1 VHQVED
7 LMVLGIEEQRH
18 WLEDRRLGGFVDRLA
33 EVKLLWA
40 VQDQVDHEDLL
51 DKEDTA
57 HHQGWLLG

>member
-1 VHQVED
+1 MVVHQVED

-18 WLEDRRLGGFVDRLA
+18 WLEDRRLGGFVDRLV

-40 VQDQVDHEDLL
+40 VQDQVDHEGLL

-57 HHQGWLLG
+57 HHQR